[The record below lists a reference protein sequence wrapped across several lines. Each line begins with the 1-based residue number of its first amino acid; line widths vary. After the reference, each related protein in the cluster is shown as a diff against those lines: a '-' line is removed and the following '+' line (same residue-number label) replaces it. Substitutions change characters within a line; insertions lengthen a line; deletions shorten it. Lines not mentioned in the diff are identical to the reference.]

1 MAESRREWI
10 NRFVKWLEDE
20 DMVEY
25 GDDQEMR
32 ILAES
37 FENEFKDCVLDYD
50 TLIDGYRDYK
60 WNKR

>member
-1 MAESRREWI
+1 
-10 NRFVKWLEDE
+10 
-20 DMVEY
+20 MVEY